1 MLDTFCLH
9 SNPFISLQFTEY
21 IVTGDS
27 VYYSGAMPLVEVV
40 YKLYSANVNIQNVN

>member
-1 MLDTFCLH
+1 MIVIKNNETTPLNFKIL
-9 SNPFISLQFTEY
+9 EY

-27 VYYSGAMPLVEVV
+27 VYYSGSLPLVEVV